1 MLVTI
6 YLVYVSQYL
15 QVHDMIISQRKLML
29 PQHFTNKNVLMHTT
43 TSSSRPS
50 SQQKND
56 DGMNKK
62 WGGERKGVK
71 NRQSERGQFPIKHI
85 VYVSVFAAC
94 LNYKYIFQG
103 TF

>member
-50 SQQKND
+50 SQ
-56 DGMNKK
+56 
-62 WGGERKGVK
+62 
-71 NRQSERGQFPIKHI
+71 
-85 VYVSVFAAC
+85 
-94 LNYKYIFQG
+94 
-103 TF
+103 